1 MKNMQKLWPL
11 SLVALWG
18 ATSSFINLGVSSDA
32 IEAPTGAPAPVTA
45 TQAPQD
51 APKCERGTAFITVDG
66 LLWKAQESGLSYA
79 TATKP
84 EHPGSPQVGKGKIK
98 DLEFQWDYGFRTG
111 LGFNIPH
118 GNYDTYFNYTW
129 FRDTAKGNTNNG
141 GNMTV
146 LPGFV
151 NPCIALNPLLSPGPY
166 PLTAPT
172 TTATAT
178 AHWKLH
184 LNVLDWELGKLF
196 VPYQWFSFRPFLG
209 VKAAW
214 VHQNYDVD
222 YGSLTSGV
230 GTVDY
235 SVTMKNNYW
244 GVGPTGGFTSQF
256 WLGNGFSIFG
266 KAAVSLVY
274 GSFTLEHSE
283 RGVIPLTGMS
293 MTVAD
298 LSDHYGAGRA
308 ITDLAI
314 GLGWD
319 TKFCKDRFH
328 FSIAAGWEQHIYFE
342 QGEFMRFNDP
352 SNGGHFTQ
360 EHSDLS
366 LQGGTLS
373 AKFQF

>member
-1 MKNMQKLWPL
+1 MKSMQKLWPL

-32 IEAPTGAPAPVTA
+32 IEAPTS
-45 TQAPQD
+45 TQAPASTSAAPQD
-51 APKCERGTAFITVDG
+51 TAKCERGTAFITVDG

-79 TATKP
+79 TKTANT
-84 EHPGSPQVGKGKIK
+84 GNTLVGKGKVK
-98 DLEFQWDYGFRTG
+98 DLEFKWDYGFRTG

-118 GNYDTYFNYTW
+118 GNYDTCFNYTW
-129 FRDTAKGNTNNG
+129 FRDTAKGNTNNN
-141 GNMTV
+141 GNMRVFPTLINASLDLV
-146 LPGFV
+146 AAGGLTPGTY
-151 NPCIALNPLLSPGPY
+151 ALSEP
-166 PLTAPT
+166 
-172 TTATAT
+172 TTATAD

-184 LNVLDWELGKLF
+184 LNVLDWELGKQF

-214 VHQNYDVD
+214 VHQNYDIQYD
-222 YGSLTSGV
+222 SLNLTTSPNF
-230 GTVDY
+230 DY
-235 SVTMKNNYW
+235 SVQLKNNYW

-274 GSFTLEHSE
+274 GSFTLTHEEQATIIS
-283 RGVIPLTGMS
+283 TG
-293 MTVAD
+293 TTTTIAN

-328 FSIAAGWEQHIYFE
+328 LALAAGWEQHIYFG
-342 QGEFMRFNDP
+342 QGEFMHFMDP

-360 EHSDLS
+360 DHSDLS